1 MFFKIH
7 PTDEHSEAKES
18 GRNRYAH
25 KMIRLC

>member
-25 KMIRLC
+25 KMIKS